1 MHRGPSPATDNRNPR
16 PALSLCHGACFHA
29 ADAGGGTGHAGPDGG
44 RRAWCTVTHTHT
56 PPLPGG
62 VHETRFTV
70 IPRGRVTPRWGAGP
84 WRVVTG
90 PAPPEGVCRPR
101 CTVTPPP
108 PPHLSPGGGRGRHVL
123 ARRVAL
129 PRPAPPR
136 PAPRTSRG
144 GERGGASARPRAASR
159 WGRTGRRVTSP
170 PRLLRRLPGWIW
182 RFAAGCLGAAA
193 RAGLFLGA
201 AVFLSAPTPPP
212 PRLPAPPTAVGEPR
226 PPPRRSEPPLTDGRA
241 GRVGRAAPGGG
252 AAGGRGRRRLAQSR
266 VAGSGRSYRWDRTG
280 TGIAA
285 PVTGTGTAP
294 PRRAAAM

>member
-1 MHRGPSPATDNRNPR
+1 M
-16 PALSLCHGACFHA
+16 
-29 ADAGGGTGHAGPDGG
+29 
-44 RRAWCTVTHTHT
+44 
-56 PPLPGG
+56 
-62 VHETRFTV
+62 
-70 IPRGRVTPRWGAGP
+70 
-84 WRVVTG
+84 VTG

-201 AVFLSAPTPPP
+201 AVFLSAPTFP

-226 PPPRRSEPPLTDGRA
+226 PPPRRSEPPLTG
-241 GRVGRAAPGGG
+241 GRVGSAGPPPVAARRAGG
-252 AAGGRGRRRLAQSR
+252 AGAASHKAVWPGAGGATVGTAPAPASPHRLPAQGRHRPAGRPRCEGGDGRGAWPPGSGGAGGGGRGR
-266 VAGSGRSYRWDRTG
+266 
-280 TGIAA
+280 
-285 PVTGTGTAP
+285 
-294 PRRAAAM
+294 